1 MSSARV
7 DDQTPYKKNAMMIF
21 ANPEYLFLLILA
33 LAIPAVY
40 AVVRWLRVLRIRRF
54 GDEQLVRELMPSW
67 SGSKGW
73 VRIILF
79 SLAFAFFILGLSRP
93 QIGAKLSQRETRG
106 AEIMICLDV
115 SNSMLAQDYSPDRL
129 SRAKLAISRLVDKLE
144 GDRIGLIIFAGSSF
158 VQLPITTDYVS
169 AKMFLS
175 SVNTESVPIQ
185 GTAIGDAIS
194 TAIRGFSAQS
204 EKSRAII
211 VITDGENHE
220 DDAVQAA
227 KQAAELGIKVYT
239 IGVGSVQGEPIP
251 KNGDLMKDSKGNIV
265 VTRLDEGTLQDIAGV
280 GGGAYI
286 HAGNEEFGLNP
297 IINDLKKMEDET
309 FNSVV
314 FEEYDEQFM
323 YFFGIALVLF
333 VLEMLIGER
342 RLKKH
347 LFDA

>member
-1 MSSARV
+1 
-7 DDQTPYKKNAMMIF
+7 MMIF
-21 ANPEYLFLLILA
+21 ANPKFLIL
-33 LAIPAVY
+33 LLLVPVIPVVY
-40 AVVRWLRVLRIRRF
+40 AVMRRLRLLRIRRF
-54 GDEQLVRELMPSW
+54 GDEQLVKELMPSW
-67 SGSKGW
+67 SGAKGW
-73 VRIILF
+73 VRTVLF
-79 SLAFAFFILGLSRP
+79 SLAFAFFVLGLSRP
-93 QIGAKLSQRETRG
+93 QIGAKLSQRQTKG
-106 AEIMICLDV
+106 SEIMICLDV

-158 VQLPITTDYVS
+158 VQLPVTTDYIS

-175 SVNTESVPIQ
+175 SVNTESIPIQ

-194 TAIRGFSAQS
+194 TAVRGFSVQS

-220 DDAVQAA
+220 DDAVEAA
-227 KQAAELGIKVYT
+227 KQAAEMGIKVYT
-239 IGVGSVQGEPIP
+239 IGVGSVRGEPIP
-251 KNGDLMKDSKGNIV
+251 KDGDLMKDSNGNIV
-265 VTRLDEGTLQDIAGV
+265 VTRLDENTLEQIAEA

-286 HAGNEEFGLNP
+286 HAGNEEFGLTP
-297 IINDLKKMEDET
+297 IINDLKKMEDEM

-323 YFFGIALVLF
+323 YFLGIALVLF
-333 VLEMLIGER
+333 VIEMLIGDR
-342 RLKKH
+342 KFKRN

>member
-1 MSSARV
+1 
-7 DDQTPYKKNAMMIF
+7 MMIF
-21 ANPEYLFLLILA
+21 ANPKFLIL
-33 LAIPAVY
+33 LLLVPVIPVVY
-40 AVVRWLRVLRIRRF
+40 AILRRLRLSRIRRF
-54 GDEQLVRELMPSW
+54 GDEQLVKELMPSW
-67 SGSKGW
+67 SGAKGW
-73 VRIILF
+73 VRIVLF
-79 SLAFAFFILGLSRP
+79 SLAFAFFVLGLSRP
-93 QIGAKLSQRETRG
+93 QIGAKLSQRQTKG
-106 AEIMICLDV
+106 SEIMICLDV

-158 VQLPITTDYVS
+158 VQLPVTTDYIS

-175 SVNTESVPIQ
+175 SVNTESIPIQ

-194 TAIRGFSAQS
+194 TAVRGFSVQS

-220 DDAVQAA
+220 DDAVEAA
-227 KQAAELGIKVYT
+227 KQAAEMGIKVYT
-239 IGVGSVQGEPIP
+239 IGVGSVRGEPIP
-251 KNGDLMKDSKGNIV
+251 KDGDLMKDSNGNIV
-265 VTRLDEGTLQDIAGV
+265 VTRLDENTLEQIAEA

-286 HAGNEEFGLNP
+286 HAGNEEFGLTP
-297 IINDLKKMEDET
+297 IINDLKKMEDEM

-323 YFFGIALVLF
+323 YFLGIALVLF
-333 VLEMLIGER
+333 VIEMLIGDR
-342 RLKKH
+342 KFKRN